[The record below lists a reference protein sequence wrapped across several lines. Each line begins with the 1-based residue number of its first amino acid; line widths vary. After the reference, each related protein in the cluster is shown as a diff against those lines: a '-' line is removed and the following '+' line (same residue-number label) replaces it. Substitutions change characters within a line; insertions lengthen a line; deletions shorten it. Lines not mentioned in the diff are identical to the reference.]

1 MANVHKNR
9 SLSPQRGALLL
20 AASWVGV
27 ELVLGSQTM
36 LWCLCGTLSTQHAG
50 GQKAAWDVTIV
61 TMGTTA
67 SGVHGHFFG
76 TPH

>member
-1 MANVHKNR
+1 MVSA
-9 SLSPQRGALLL
+9 
-20 AASWVGV
+20 WD
-27 ELVLGSQTM
+27 
-36 LWCLCGTLSTQHAG
+36 TLSTQHAG

-67 SGVHGHFFG
+67 SVVHGHFFG